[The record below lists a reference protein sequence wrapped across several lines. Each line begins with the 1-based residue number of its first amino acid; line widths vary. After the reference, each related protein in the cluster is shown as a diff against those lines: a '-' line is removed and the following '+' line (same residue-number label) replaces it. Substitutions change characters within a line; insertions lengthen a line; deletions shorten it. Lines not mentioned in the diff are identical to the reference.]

1 MGPSQLLLRVSEAMQ
16 PSRWPV
22 ARFLFGHEPLGWTW
36 VWFGASPQA
45 LQSIFSCVRAKG
57 NHIPWLEQ
65 PPSDRG
71 AVAVVP
77 APPRR
82 QPPHSVPQG
91 ACRAHTRAT
100 KTKGFGC
107 TWMNGVDVR
116 SCCLGTPHGCGRSLV
131 CAVPRWVRAGAAF
144 PTGRAQP
151 STGVGHPGPCW
162 GTCQGAFRGLTWG
175 YLMLLWHHLQP
186 RSEEPLLSAQ
196 FCCLMFC
203 MK

>member
-1 MGPSQLLLRVSEAMQ
+1 MQ

-65 PPSDRG
+65 PPSDHG

-82 QPPHSVPQG
+82 QPPHGVPQG
-91 ACRAHTRAT
+91 ACRAHTARHEDPGLWVRVDEWSRCAFVLPGDAAWVRKEPGVRRAS
-100 KTKGFGC
+100 
-107 TWMNGVDVR
+107 V
-116 SCCLGTPHGCGRSLV
+116 GTGGRSLPDRES
-131 CAVPRWVRAGAAF
+131 AAQHWGGAPQTLLGDMPGSLSQANLGLPHASVASPAASFGGAPAF
-144 PTGRAQP
+144 
-151 STGVGHPGPCW
+151 STVLLPDVLYEVM
-162 GTCQGAFRGLTWG
+162 GLE
-175 YLMLLWHHLQP
+175 
-186 RSEEPLLSAQ
+186 RE
-196 FCCLMFC
+196 
-203 MK
+203 